1 MDLATRF
8 RVSDGE
14 SVRLSAVDPSGTEGL
29 NKAEAGPLLEA
40 GVERLIALQERL
52 YAEHRWALLIILQGM
67 DTSGKD
73 GIVKHVTSGV
83 NPLGCTA
90 TSFKAPTQHE
100 LDHGYL
106 WRSQVALPR
115 RGHIGIFNRSYY
127 EDVLAV
133 RVRKDALAEE
143 NLPPGLV
150 TDQIWQQRFA
160 DIRAHEAY
168 LTNNGIVP
176 LKFMLHISKD
186 EQKRRLLARADDPEK
201 QWKFDPVDVAD
212 RRFWNDYQ
220 HAYDDAV
227 RQTATEQ
234 APWFVVPA
242 DHKWFARLV
251 VASVIIDTL
260 DGLDPTFP
268 TISSSDRKAMEAARQ
283 ELLSKG
289 EAK

>member
-1 MDLATRF
+1 MDLANRF
-8 RVSDGE
+8 RVSGGD
-14 SVRLSAVDPSGTEGL
+14 SFRLRDVDPSGTEGL
-29 NKAEAGPLLEA
+29 SKGAAEPLLEA
-40 GVERLIALQERL
+40 GVKRLIELQERL
-52 YAEHRWALLIILQGM
+52 YAEHQWALLVILQGM

-73 GIVKHVTSGV
+73 GIVKHVMSGV

-90 TSFKAPTQHE
+90 TSFKAPTRHE

-143 NLPPGLV
+143 NLPPSLV
-150 TDQIWQQRFA
+150 TDQIWQQRFE
-160 DIRAHEAY
+160 DIRAYEAY
-168 LTNNGIVP
+168 LANNGIVQ

-212 RRFWNDYQ
+212 RGFWKEYQ
-220 HAYDDAV
+220 HAYGDAV
-227 RQTATEQ
+227 RHTSTEK

-251 VASVIIDTL
+251 VASVIINAL
-260 DGLDPTFP
+260 EKLDPKFP
-268 TISSSDRKAMEAARQ
+268 TLSSSGRQAMEAART
-283 ELLSKG
+283 ELLNEG
-289 EAK
+289 QVE

>member
-1 MDLATRF
+1 MDLANRF

-14 SVRLSAVDPSGTEGL
+14 SFRLSDIDPSATVGFS
-29 NKAEAGPLLEA
+29 KAVAGSLLEA

-73 GIVKHVTSGV
+73 GIVKHVMSGV

-100 LDHGYL
+100 LDRGYL

-150 TDQIWQQRFA
+150 NDQIWQQRFD
-160 DIRAHEAY
+160 DIKAHEAY
-168 LTNNGIVP
+168 LANNGIVP

-201 QWKFDPVDVAD
+201 QWKFDPADVAD
-212 RRFWNDYQ
+212 RRFWKDYQ

-251 VASVIIDTL
+251 VASVIIDAL
-260 DGLDPTFP
+260 ERLDPTFP
-268 TISSSDRKAMEAARQ
+268 TINSSDRKAMKAARK
-283 ELLSKG
+283 ELVGDRETK
-289 EAK
+289 

>member
-14 SVRLSAVDPSGTEGL
+14 SFRLSDVDPSGTEGL
-29 NKAEAGPLLEA
+29 SKAEAGPLLEA

-52 YAEHRWALLIILQGM
+52 YAEHHWALLIVLQGM

-73 GIVKHVTSGV
+73 GIVKHVMSGV

-90 TSFKAPTQHE
+90 TSFKAPTRHE

-150 TDQIWQQRFA
+150 TDQIWQQRFE
-160 DIRAHEAY
+160 DIKAHEAY
-168 LTNNGIVP
+168 LANNGIVP
-176 LKFMLHISKD
+176 LKFMLHISKG
-186 EQKRRLLARADDPEK
+186 EQKRRLLARADAPEK

-212 RRFWNDYQ
+212 RRFWKDYQ
-220 HAYDDAV
+220 HSYDEAV
-227 RQTATEQ
+227 RHTSTDK

-251 VASVIIDTL
+251 VASVIIDAL
-260 DGLDPTFP
+260 EKLDPKFP
-268 TISSSDRKAMEAARQ
+268 IISSSERQAMEAARK
-283 ELLSKG
+283 ELLGEG
-289 EAK
+289 EAE